1 MNKRSRPVVA
11 ILLLAAL
18 VVAAGCNDN
27 ELGKEKRQPNQPPQ
41 TILASGPPDS
51 TYGANYKVHLF
62 WSGSDPDGTIDHY
75 DFILI
80 DHPAADDSIAAN
92 DPNYPGTVAVAVPE
106 PDDPRWTS
114 TTGSD
119 TLIVTRADTLRI
131 VAAPPRNANENVIR
145 DHNNNVVSQSFER
158 WHSFFVR
165 AVDNE
170 GAVDLTPE
178 YRSFNS
184 QTLAP
189 TVALKPPV
197 NPALEQFSGPRTIVF
212 NWTGSDD
219 TGEGI
224 TIDPIASRWVILKTT
239 KNASGYVG
247 YPDTL
252 YRLPPSAWQPWR
264 QWSARDKT
272 GVQAIVRNLLT
283 QEEGGGYYMFAVQGM
298 DEAGAVTPIFDAKT
312 LGRNNVAR
320 VFVNNAVG
328 ATLIVDEKFLGTYRF
343 VSGAKPVRLDV
354 AAGQPLT
361 FSWRGDAES
370 YGGEIE
376 AYRYGWNIR
385 NPSNDEEWEQGWC
398 ATCRSA
404 PVRAFSSGTQR
415 FFLETRDNAES
426 ITHAEFELVVQQVTR
441 RRDLLFVD
449 DTVQPQGD
457 AAEATEDRRWRD
469 TIDSLVARGSRG
481 GQPFTFDFSRDWYD
495 VVNEHQSLPPPLSTV
510 FDYKTVVWT
519 VVQGAGGS
527 AINRLA
533 NFFDPFVDRNKNAV
547 VAFNYLTVYIDNG
560 GEFWLSGFIPAYT
573 IFDVMNV
580 GPADLKE
587 KLPVNITNWDDRLQ
601 PHPQEDSVGVRSFLY
616 RLGVEAVDLGSGSR
630 ATQSRQN
637 IAHGCKELRRAQP
650 QGYTQQVFTSSR
662 ILDHSHTVAIRT
674 DSVNAPPATG
684 VTYETSVNEDHSHQ
698 ITLTQEQLRSLAR
711 GDIVAVQTTSNA
723 VPSVHAHDFVLRDQ
737 VGLWGAPAILGRDD
751 GLWPLPPPEVN
762 PERGRSDLEIYNM
775 PIFMAQQQP
784 PLVPEEGIS
793 VVLYTFVSLT
803 PEDPTKNPPG
813 WPRTADNQ
821 PVIILRKASVTNLY
835 YSRAIA
841 GFEPWRLRPSS
852 MVELA
857 DYILLRHFRLGIP
870 E

>member
-1 MNKRSRPVVA
+1 
-11 ILLLAAL
+11 
-18 VVAAGCNDN
+18 
-27 ELGKEKRQPNQPPQ
+27 
-41 TILASGPPDS
+41 
-51 TYGANYKVHLF
+51 VHF
-62 WSGSDPDGTIDHY
+62 
-75 DFILI
+75 
-80 DHPAADDSIAAN
+80 
-92 DPNYPGTVAVAVPE
+92 
-106 PDDPRWTS
+106 R
-114 TTGSD
+114 
-119 TLIVTRADTLRI
+119 
-131 VAAPPRNANENVIR
+131 
-145 DHNNNVVSQSFER
+145 
-158 WHSFFVR
+158 
-165 AVDNE
+165 
-170 GAVDLTPE
+170 
-178 YRSFNS
+178 
-184 QTLAP
+184 
-189 TVALKPPV
+189 
-197 NPALEQFSGPRTIVF
+197 
-212 NWTGSDD
+212 
-219 TGEGI
+219 
-224 TIDPIASRWVILKTT
+224 
-239 KNASGYVG
+239 
-247 YPDTL
+247 
-252 YRLPPSAWQPWR
+252 
-264 QWSARDKT
+264 
-272 GVQAIVRNLLT
+272 
-283 QEEGGGYYMFAVQGM
+283 
-298 DEAGAVTPIFDAKT
+298 
-312 LGRNNVAR
+312 
-320 VFVNNAVG
+320 
-328 ATLIVDEKFLGTYRF
+328 
-343 VSGAKPVRLDV
+343 
-354 AAGQPLT
+354 
-361 FSWRGDAES
+361 WRGDASS
-370 YGGEIE
+370 YGSQVE
-376 AYRYGWNIR
+376 AYRYGWDIR
-385 NPSNDEEWEQGWC
+385 NLDQDTEWACDWS
-398 ATCRSA
+398 ATCLEDAGSPR
-404 PVRAFSSGTQR
+404 R
-415 FFLETRDNAES
+415 FPDGMHRFYLQARDA
-426 ITHAEFELVVQQVTR
+426 AGQVTDIR
-441 RRDLLFVD
+441 IEIRILQQPMSRDLLFVD
-449 DTVQPQGD
+449 DTVQPQG
-457 AAEATEDRRWRD
+457 AAVELQEDLRWAQA
-469 TIDSLVARGSRG
+469 IDSLEARARRA
-481 GQPFTFDFSRDWYD
+481 GQPFDFDHSRDRYD
-495 VVNEHQSLPPPLSTV
+495 VVARQSLPPPAPV
-510 FDYKTVVWT
+510 IFDYKTVVWT
-519 VVQGAGGS
+519 VVQGAGFS

-637 IAHGCKELRRAQP
+637 VAHGCKELRRAQP

-662 ILDHSHTVAIRT
+662 ILDHSHTVTIRT